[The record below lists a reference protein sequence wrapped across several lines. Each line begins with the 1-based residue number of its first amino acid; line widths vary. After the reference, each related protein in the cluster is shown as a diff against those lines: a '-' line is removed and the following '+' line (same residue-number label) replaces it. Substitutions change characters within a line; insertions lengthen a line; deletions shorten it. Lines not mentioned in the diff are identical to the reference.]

1 MNKNTYFLI
10 ALAALFCI
18 SISTMNVSTNELP
31 EPTVEPTIEP
41 IKPIDTEP
49 QITQTPNVYTAPI
62 ETDGDVSAIL
72 DNHDFDSWTYEEQ
85 VLLNEMM
92 MLTSAGLSIDMGKS
106 YTDRVLETYID
117 LLENAG
123 Y

>member
-10 ALAALFCI
+10 TLAVLFCI
-18 SISTMNVSTNELP
+18 SIPTMSISTNELP
-31 EPTVEPTIEP
+31 EPTVESTIESTQP
-41 IKPIDTEP
+41 AESQT
-49 QITQTPNVYTAPI
+49 TQTPNVSTAPI
-62 ETDGDVSAIL
+62 ETDGDVFTIL
-72 DNHDFDSWTYEEQ
+72 DNHDFDNWTYEEQ

-92 MLTSAGLSIDMGKS
+92 MLTSAGLTIDMGAS